1 MADMRWIGG
10 TLSTAA
16 VYDVAVSASLAVVTN
31 WRVGSSVTPS
41 TRIPNGSDNIW
52 ITGDSTTSILSDLTT
67 LSTVTGELHITNTY
81 SQAVGSSTAGYLEMK
96 PAESYLGSAGQVYAD
111 VKASTG
117 PVTITQTATPA
128 VGDVGLRL
136 KGSAISTISME
147 GGTVGLAH
155 ELGATATA
163 ATIRV
168 LSGSL
173 TLGEGVT
180 YGSASLRSGSLIVK
194 CASSTSDIEVFGG
207 SFYGFE
213 EWQVDDLTVFGGTAY
228 TGGSGAIDGLTI
240 NGGTVNAAQ
249 SGIARTYTT
258 VTQNG
263 GTFKYDPDVVTITN
277 HGAPDAPV
285 SIVAR
290 SI

>member
-10 TLSTAA
+10 TLSTAS
-16 VYDVAVSASLAVVTN
+16 VYDVAISASLAVVTN
-31 WRVGSSVTPS
+31 WRVGSTITPS

-52 ITGDSTTSILSDLTT
+52 ITGDSTTSILSDLTS

-96 PAESYLGSAGQVYAD
+96 PAESYLGSSGHCYVD

-117 PVTITQTATPA
+117 PVTITNTASPA
-128 VGDVGLRL
+128 AGDVGLRL

-147 GGTVGLAH
+147 GGTTGLAH
-155 ELGATATA
+155 ELGATASA

-207 SFYGFE
+207 TFYGHE
-213 EWQVDDLTVFGGTAY
+213 EWQVDNLTIHGGTAI

-240 NGGTVNAAQ
+240 HGGTVQAAY
-249 SGIARTYTT
+249 SGLARTYTT
-258 VTQNG
+258 VTQHG

-277 HGAPDAPV
+277 HGSPDAPV
-285 SIVAR
+285 AVSIR
-290 SI
+290 SA